1 LPKKKSKK
9 NKKKIKKKKKKKKKN
24 PPHNKK
30 KKKKKKKT
38 QTTKPKGPFR
48 QYFQPLFFSKK
59 RSKTPIFYIFFHPMS
74 GSFSADF
81 RPRQTKKEPVTA
93 IKRVNE
99 TAETAIKTVTF

>member
-1 LPKKKSKK
+1 
-9 NKKKIKKKKKKKKKN
+9 
-24 PPHNKK
+24 
-30 KKKKKKKT
+30 
-38 QTTKPKGPFR
+38 
-48 QYFQPLFFSKK
+48 
-59 RSKTPIFYIFFHPMS
+59 MS

>member
-1 LPKKKSKK
+1 M
-9 NKKKIKKKKKKKKKN
+9 
-24 PPHNKK
+24 
-30 KKKKKKKT
+30 KT
-38 QTTKPKGPFR
+38 TNQKAHFANIFR
-48 QYFQPLFFSKK
+48 HFFLRK